1 MNYIIVYYLYSCLI
15 MSYNYGII
23 RLFEYTDRRYGKKRR
38 EDLLCPLETMIR
50 DIWVISE
57 CWQEVVLLQRKLHG
71 QSCLPGRTNQEQDL
85 WDRRLQQWKNQSW
98 SRRDIQ
104 WLHAHH
110 PPPFLFLIVML
121 NFCIGWKLVIVL
133 AVGVTHLLDN
143 KYCCGSF
150 HLLCY

>member
-1 MNYIIVYYLYSCLI
+1 MNYLHSCQI

-23 RLFEYTDRRYGKKRR
+23 RLCKYTDRRYGKKRR

-98 SRRDIQ
+98 SRKDIQ

-121 NFCIGWKLVIVL
+121 NFCIGCKMLIVF
-133 AVGVTHLLDN
+133 AVGVTLCWIIDIAVWTIHLL
-143 KYCCGSF
+143 S
-150 HLLCY
+150 H